1 MGELLLLLIGG
12 PTIRRAWWA
21 VAAAGLLALSIGV
34 FFVLNA
40 LHEEVR
46 IPPTYFALPLFF
58 HAAVTLV
65 AGVSGTAAGRA
76 LRIGQALTLI
86 VIGILIIEAPWHSD
100 AVIGILT
107 GLVLVV
113 DAIWRA
119 TSALVLRFARWRVA
133 LALAG
138 LELVI
143 GIWSFIPWPTQWRGA
158 VGIDV
163 GMLLMV
169 IGTTTLILALRIR
182 RLPEGAPLAAIMAR
196 GRPETG
202 RAPLSYPVDIPPEG
216 RTGELVVHVWTPTGT
231 LSPLTHGVARYV
243 AAQSETGAVS
253 TGHTALQ
260 LLPDLYIS
268 HYPAVEIEPSP
279 GEFVRTLRATRDND
293 VPGLFKPSYALES
306 AGWCPSTLQVAL
318 PAMNAAAIRAF
329 WADYSADTTYNLT
342 SRNCAGVVARALD
355 AGIEG
360 YAGERILSPR
370 VLVPLLILP
379 EFWVAG
385 LMRRRAA
392 WMTWTPGMMLD
403 YSQALSRILRVV
415 APARPSA

>member
-12 PTIRRAWWA
+12 PAIRRGWWLVA
-21 VAAAGLLALSIGV
+21 VAGLLALLLGL

-58 HAAVTLV
+58 HAALTLGV
-65 AGVSGTAAGRA
+65 GVSGTPGGRA

-107 GLVLVV
+107 GLVLVA
-113 DAIWRA
+113 DALWRM
-119 TSALVLRFARWRVA
+119 TSALVVRFVRWRVA
-133 LALAG
+133 LALGG

-169 IGTTTLILALRIR
+169 IGTAVLLLALRIR
-182 RLPEGAPLAAIMAR
+182 RLPEGAPLAAIMAKSR
-196 GRPETG
+196 PQDGRL
-202 RAPLSYPVDIPPEG
+202 PLIYPVDAPPAA

-231 LSPLTHGVARYV
+231 LSPLSHGISRYV
-243 AAQSETGAVS
+243 AAQDENGVVS
-253 TGHTALQ
+253 TGHAALQ

-268 HYPAVEIEPSP
+268 HYPAVEMEPSP
-279 GEFVRTLRATRDND
+279 DEFVRILRATPDND
-293 VPGLFKPSYALES
+293 VPGLFKPSYAEES
-306 AGWCPSTLQVAL
+306 AGWCPSTRQVAL
-318 PAMNAAAIRAF
+318 PAINAAAVRAF
-329 WADYSADTTYNLT
+329 WAAYSRDTTYNLT
-342 SRNCAGVVARALD
+342 FRNCSSTVARALD
-355 AGIEG
+355 AAIEG
-360 YAGERILSPR
+360 HVGSRIHSPR
-370 VLVPLLILP
+370 VLLQLLLMP
-379 EFWVAG
+379 ELWVAG

-392 WMTWTPGMMLD
+392 WMAWTPGLMLD
-403 YSQALSRILRVV
+403 YSAALARILAV
-415 APARPSA
+415 AGPVRPSA